1 LKRKK
6 DDAEERNRQDSLNRK
21 VQRARQFEEDEKRNR
36 IERENAKKIH
46 ESLKRKNDEA
56 EAEQDH
62 RTRMDVVDSSLY
74 KNNKTKKNRRRSNL
88 IDTKR
93 RRNHRTKIID
103 DFMKNKTAK
112 RRDLLDKFRSRNDI

>member
-1 LKRKK
+1 
-6 DDAEERNRQDSLNRK
+6 LNRK
-21 VQRARQFEEDEKRNR
+21 VQRARQLEEDEKRNR